1 MIRSIIG
8 TIILILTFPWGYF
21 FIDKLESWMLRVE
34 TVAYNCIERI
44 KELEQELMRA
54 RLEAKKDKEWN
65 QDTGKYYIEDL
76 KEKIKEFEYVLGI
89 TKTKPKG
96 KLFPKCPVW
105 RFQ

>member
-1 MIRSIIG
+1 MVTRSKSKSKTRPKTKTRPRRINV
-8 TIILILTFPWGYF
+8 
-21 FIDKLESWMLRVE
+21 RVE